1 MSIVVRLL
9 GDPRIERDGEIV
21 NPPRGRKAWALL
33 AYLILSERPPS
44 RQAVTEVLFPEAA
57 DPFAALR
64 WTLSELRRVTDWPT
78 TAIGG
83 DPLHLELPAGH
94 RIDLLEMTQSP
105 RPEPDSESGGDLLGS
120 MAFDALPAFDYW
132 LQVQRRHTASRHQT
146 QLRDDALADLAA
158 GRCAGATQT
167 ALRLVECDPL
177 EPRNQETLLRSLV
190 AGGRPDEAKRLLALC
205 EDLFAR
211 ELNAPLPTTLIEA
224 ASGRSSHRAVQ
235 MVTTT
240 AEARARLEAGRAA
253 VSAGAIE
260 RGIGRLRGAVAL
272 ADESGEL
279 EFRAE
284 ALLQLGEALAHGPQD
299 RTTEVTTILHQA
311 IAAAH
316 RVERED
322 LASRANS
329 ELAYVHIAT
338 GDAAEAYY
346 WLSKA
351 EEHRSG
357 DDHLLSVTTGL
368 RGLAF
373 AETAHYDRSLAM
385 FDMSAMLAGKAGKP
399 RQVAWSHAMSA
410 RTHLVRNDLASAHH
424 HVEEA
429 LEIASTER
437 WAAFLPFP
445 QVQRGELLRQH
456 SDFSEAQ
463 IQLENAYAL
472 ASEVGDLC
480 WESLASRSLA
490 AVARDQGQS
499 QAAVEWTAKS
509 LNHQLPNAWIQ
520 ASAIEGKCHM
530 VAPANPALGR
540 STAQQLA
547 AFADKNGF
555 REFSARAAI
564 QLGALG
570 DTRAASAAVKLSRD
584 IDNPAL
590 QAAATAGTPT
600 E

>member
-1 MSIVVRLL
+1 M
-9 GDPRIERDGEIV
+9 
-21 NPPRGRKAWALL
+21 
-33 AYLILSERPPS
+33 
-44 RQAVTEVLFPEAA
+44 
-57 DPFAALR
+57 
-64 WTLSELRRVTDWPT
+64 
-78 TAIGG
+78 
-83 DPLHLELPAGH
+83 
-94 RIDLLEMTQSP
+94 
-105 RPEPDSESGGDLLGS
+105 
-120 MAFDALPAFDYW
+120 
-132 LQVQRRHTASRHQT
+132 
-146 QLRDDALADLAA
+146 
-158 GRCAGATQT
+158 
-167 ALRLVECDPL
+167 
-177 EPRNQETLLRSLV
+177 
-190 AGGRPDEAKRLLALC
+190 
-205 EDLFAR
+205 
-211 ELNAPLPTTLIEA
+211 
-224 ASGRSSHRAVQ
+224 
-235 MVTTT
+235 
-240 AEARARLEAGRAA
+240 
-253 VSAGAIE
+253 
-260 RGIGRLRGAVAL
+260 
-272 ADESGEL
+272 
-279 EFRAE
+279 
-284 ALLQLGEALAHGPQD
+284 
-299 RTTEVTTILHQA
+299 
-311 IAAAH
+311 
-316 RVERED
+316 
-322 LASRANS
+322 
-329 ELAYVHIAT
+329 HIAT

-357 DDHLLSVTTGL
+357 DDDLLSVTTDL

-429 LEIASTER
+429 LEIASKER

-445 QVQRGELLRQH
+445 QIQRGELLRQH

-499 QAAVEWTAKS
+499 QAAAEWTAKS